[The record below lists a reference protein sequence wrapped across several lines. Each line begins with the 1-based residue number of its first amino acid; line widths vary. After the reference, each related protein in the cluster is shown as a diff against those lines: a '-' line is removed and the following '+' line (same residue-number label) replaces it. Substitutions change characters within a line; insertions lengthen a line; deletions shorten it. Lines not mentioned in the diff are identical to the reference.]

1 MEHLEV
7 GWVWSGSFRDAT
19 SFLWYSH
26 LCIPYVGFICK
37 LVSSWTTHLPHAAGG
52 RLLFLRWLEKNTE
65 SGDNGTRAALPLVC
79 TGTAVPVV
87 KMVKR
92 FPLVGKQLLSLIA
105 ASPLMV
111 SPLLWSLQ
119 LLLGPQPFSGCLDLA
134 RKGSVPGV
142 RGGLQNPTVASC
154 LHLFWLVSALALLLT
169 RSLENFSHIGSLL
182 NQSLW
187 LGKFYLLLS
196 YTSEFTLWQWEE
208 FFLMTLEQV
217 WKCIGITWKTF

>member
-1 MEHLEV
+1 MLASSVQV
-7 GWVWSGSFRDAT
+7 GVFMD
-19 SFLWYSH
+19 H
-26 LCIPYVGFICK
+26 K
-37 LVSSWTTHLPHAAGG
+37 LTTCSRG

-65 SGDNGTRAALPLVC
+65 SGDNWTRAALPLVC
-79 TGTAVPVV
+79 TGTAVPIVE
-87 KMVKR
+87 MVKH
-92 FPLVGKQLLSLIA
+92 FPLVGKQPLSPIA
-105 ASPLMV
+105 ASPLMI

-119 LLLGPQPFSGCLDLA
+119 LLPCSQPFSGRLDLR

-142 RGGLQNPTVASC
+142 RGGRQNPIVASC

-169 RSLENFSHIGSLL
+169 RSLENFFHIGSLL

-217 WKCIGITWKTF
+217 WKCTRITWKTF